1 MLGCTPQA
9 YNVLCLPSFKTEER
23 AWSQQ
28 QKCHGLMDRGPYT
41 SEARS
46 QSETPPCVVD
56 SGQDIVAVFAK
67 RGGEGRGREEI
78 ASYGGGIMSYW
89 LISYQGNQ

>member
-1 MLGCTPQA
+1 
-9 YNVLCLPSFKTEER
+9 
-23 AWSQQ
+23 
-28 QKCHGLMDRGPYT
+28 MDRGPYT

-67 RGGEGRGREEI
+67 RGGGGRGSGVRVGG
-78 ASYGGGIMSYW
+78 GGGIMSYW